1 MPRNS
6 KKSKKSSTRLR
17 RFVTSLRISRLL
29 VGLLIL
35 AVLKIALVA
44 AWSLEEVR
52 EKAAQAVMPEA
63 KRMVLEQASQGVR
76 LKVLGDSEAVAAEGD
91 NQSQPDASAQ
101 EAQAKPENVSEADWK
116 ALKAREDELN
126 RRERSLDALE
136 QELNQKLQQLTAMR
150 QDIQKMLQQADSL
163 KDKKIKHLVDVYS
176 NMKAQQAASVIETM
190 DQDLAVKILSGMR
203 GRQAG
208 EILTYVSAKKA
219 AQLSEEL
226 TRLQVPFSNN

>member
-1 MPRNS
+1 
-6 KKSKKSSTRLR
+6 
-17 RFVTSLRISRLL
+17 
-29 VGLLIL
+29 
-35 AVLKIALVA
+35 
-44 AWSLEEVR
+44 
-52 EKAAQAVMPEA
+52 MPEA

-76 LKVLGDSEAVAAEGD
+76 LKVLGDSEAAAAEGD